1 LPGRDGVI
9 GGDETGE
16 ERGVGAV
23 CVRGEEQEKMKNVR
37 EGAGGGQLNRGKMK
51 VFIFFSL

>member
-1 LPGRDGVI
+1 M
-9 GGDETGE
+9 
-16 ERGVGAV
+16 GAL

-37 EGAGGGQLNRGKMK
+37 GGGGGGQLNRGKMK